1 MPHAQLETR
10 ENMNIENHCPVNLFT
25 WPPTL
30 NTWPIVWY
38 VCTLALT
45 SNHSSHLSGASTNE
59 EMLYNYGITYSM
71 MFIIINKSICK
82 YYVLCRVYFIRLE
95 DVNSVL
101 HKTYFLTLFCLCN
114 EAPSFGVRILE
125 SLEHFCW
132 VVGSCGSVWTLPA
145 HPTNFHIYVFTW
157 TPILS

>member
-1 MPHAQLETR
+1 
-10 ENMNIENHCPVNLFT
+10 
-25 WPPTL
+25 
-30 NTWPIVWY
+30 
-38 VCTLALT
+38 
-45 SNHSSHLSGASTNE
+45 
-59 EMLYNYGITYSM
+59 MLYNYGITYSM

-157 TPILS
+157 TPILSKSCVLCYPWILPSHQINCPILMYVYMRTYTEP